1 MKLFLEQ
8 STRPAFLTAQ
18 NVQQFLSTQSTL
30 WVGSS
35 RTSPALLGKVLI
47 KQSYKLYR
55 FFLLALPS
63 DLKLHNLL
71 AHFFLQV
78 CRHDSIFLYPIPDCR
93 FLPVLLHHLHLEPAP
108 ENKSCI
114 AWRGNAGENTQKWNA
129 GTGNQPQQWLTHSM
143 KCHPSIPELSTFPV
157 SFPTQLATLG
167 WSSKRIFSSNEQ
179 KSNFKPVPSHFS
191 YYVQRKFKFCMDVI
205 QIGKHCWAHVIFS
218 KTKAK
223 LKEN

>member
-1 MKLFLEQ
+1 MYLTLELLLCLQ
-8 STRPAFLTAQ
+8 KRRKVGLNLGDIFQPKQFCEVISTAKYKTSISDCTKCAATPQHAEHI
-18 NVQQFLSTQSTL
+18 VS
-30 WVGSS
+30 WSS
-35 RTSPALLGKVLI
+35 RSSPALLGKVLI

-114 AWRGNAGENTQKWNA
+114 AWRGNTGENAQK
-129 GTGNQPQQWLTHSM
+129 
-143 KCHPSIPELSTFPV
+143 
-157 SFPTQLATLG
+157 
-167 WSSKRIFSSNEQ
+167 
-179 KSNFKPVPSHFS
+179 
-191 YYVQRKFKFCMDVI
+191 
-205 QIGKHCWAHVIFS
+205 
-218 KTKAK
+218 
-223 LKEN
+223 

>member
-1 MKLFLEQ
+1 MDSILEIFSSLNNSVKLFLQQ

-18 NVQQFLSTQSTL
+18 ICAAIPQHAEHIVS
-30 WVGSS
+30 WSS
-35 RTSPALLGKVLI
+35 RSSPALLGKVLI
-47 KQSYKLYR
+47 KQSYKLYW

-114 AWRGNAGENTQKWNA
+114 AWRGNTGENTQK
-129 GTGNQPQQWLTHSM
+129 
-143 KCHPSIPELSTFPV
+143 
-157 SFPTQLATLG
+157 
-167 WSSKRIFSSNEQ
+167 
-179 KSNFKPVPSHFS
+179 
-191 YYVQRKFKFCMDVI
+191 
-205 QIGKHCWAHVIFS
+205 
-218 KTKAK
+218 
-223 LKEN
+223 